1 MGNPLADRAL
11 EDATNVAS
19 FLSAV
24 QPLDGCDYS
33 RDLRFFHGHQLIRQ
47 YAADRLLVK
56 DPPKLKLKDA
66 ADVLYV
72 MHNIQPIEGHR
83 IFDGAK
89 VHCGYVAIL
98 TWIEQSLRHKGVA
111 RG

>member
-1 MGNPLADRAL
+1 MDSPLADRAL

-19 FLSAV
+19 FLSAI

-33 RDLRFFHGHQLIRQ
+33 SSLSFFHGHQLIRQ

-56 DPPKLKLKDA
+56 DPPRLKLKDA

-72 MHNIQPIEGHR
+72 MHNIQPIEGQR
-83 IFDGAK
+83 IFDGER
-89 VHCGYVAIL
+89 VHTGYCCIL
-98 TWIEQSLRHKGVA
+98 TWVEQSLRRKGVA
-111 RG
+111 HG